1 MRLECLSLTATMSG
15 STSRVLRPPNHPVHG
30 TLFMPEGRDAVGAVV
45 LIGGSGGSE
54 PSYVAE
60 PLAAE
65 GLATLSLAYFGRP
78 ALPNELREIPLEYFR
93 DALRLLIAALPSRR
107 VPVAVLGMS
116 RGSEA
121 ALLSAIHFKDFVNG
135 LVLTVPGNVILCSWP
150 PGGPA
155 WMLDGRSLPYVE
167 YSGPACQNPDA
178 IIPVELVPGPILM
191 ISAGA
196 DQVWPSASMARA
208 ISDRRRASGSSAG
221 DLHLE
226 YPAAGHSVGYLIPS
240 LPAGLLPPDLED
252 QPADKAARAD
262 AWPKVVE
269 FLRRLPLRE
278 GVSESDD

>member
-1 MRLECLSLTATMSG
+1 
-15 STSRVLRPPNHPVHG
+15 
-30 TLFMPEGRDAVGAVV
+30 MPEGREAVGAVV
-45 LIGGSGGSE
+45 LIGGSGGTE

-93 DALRLLIAALPSRR
+93 DALRLLIAALPSRL

-121 ALLSAIHFKDFVNG
+121 ALLSAIQFKDLVNG
-135 LVLTVPGNVILCSWP
+135 LVLTVPGNLVVGSWP

-155 WMLDGRSLPYVE
+155 WMFDGRSLPYVDD
-167 YSGPACQNPDA
+167 SGPAREHPDA
-178 IIPVELVPGPILM
+178 TIPVELVPGPILM
-191 ISAGA
+191 LSAGS

-208 ISDRRRASGSSAG
+208 KPDRRRASGHSAG
-221 DLHLE
+221 DLHLQ

-240 LPAGLLPPDLED
+240 LPAGLLPAEFED

-278 GVSESDD
+278 VADD

>member
-1 MRLECLSLTATMSG
+1 MNG
-15 STSRVLRPPNHPVHG
+15 STSRVLRPRNDPVHG
-30 TLFMPEGRDAVGAVV
+30 TLFMPKGRGVVGAVV

-54 PSYVAE
+54 PSYIAE

-78 ALPNELREIPLEYFR
+78 GLPNELREIPLEYFR
-93 DALRLLIAALPSRR
+93 DALRLLTVALPSRP

-121 ALLSAIHFKDFVNG
+121 ALLSAIQFGDLVNG
-135 LVLTVPGNVILCSWP
+135 LVLTVPGNLVAGSWP

-155 WMLDGRSLPYVE
+155 WMLDGRSLPYVDH
-167 YSGPACQNPDA
+167 SGPACQNPDA
-178 IIPVELVPGPILM
+178 IIPVERVPGPILM

-208 ISDRRRASGSSAG
+208 ISDRRRASGHSSG

-226 YPAAGHSVGYLIPS
+226 YPVASHSVGYLIPS
-240 LPAGLLPPDLED
+240 LPAGLLPADLED

-262 AWPKVVE
+262 AWPNVVA

-278 GVSESDD
+278 VAHD